1 MPTQQ
6 ELEQAIPLGMPVVTQ
21 RTASPPPED
30 DIIGYEGED
39 ATNRYFMPVLGRCIK
54 KALGGRWAAVIS
66 HPETGP
72 ERWGETVNRIAQM
85 RPVRAVLRT
94 VFDAYASRTDARIAA
109 LEARLEAMESKL
121 SFLDEDSPL

>member
-1 MPTQQ
+1 
-6 ELEQAIPLGMPVVTQ
+6 MPVVTQ